1 MRTDLRY
8 NRRHSL
14 RWGRV
19 CLSATE
25 ATIAVRLRV
34 APTLRHSLSAF
45 AGAKEIE
52 VRLAP
57 GARVHDL
64 AASVGLDM
72 AQLGLVCVLN
82 GQIAAAEATLQQGD
96 EVRLLHRL
104 AGG

>member
-1 MRTDLRY
+1 MA
-8 NRRHSL
+8 
-14 RWGRV
+14 
-19 CLSATE
+19 ATE
-25 ATIAVRLRV
+25 ATIVVRLRV

-52 VRLAP
+52 VRLSP

-64 AASVGLDM
+64 ATSVGLDM